1 MQNPQ
6 NTIDTFGGDIME
18 EKTIKNIPA
27 IPFSMMLGAV
37 SGVIGFVVAVI
48 MAIFWIPLIA
58 AGNSSAVPGFGLLF
72 GMGAIIMII
81 VIPIMAFIAGFIQGL
96 IVSVVYN
103 FLAPRIGGIKLKME

>member
-1 MQNPQ
+1 
-6 NTIDTFGGDIME
+6 ME

-48 MAIFWIPLIA
+48 IAIFWIPLIA

-81 VIPIMAFIAGFIQGL
+81 VIVIYAHWFLLESKNALVARSVQSTILHAILVNSFPSFLSHSMSKAF
-96 IVSVVYN
+96 
-103 FLAPRIGGIKLKME
+103 